1 VLLLSITG
9 CDGCGPRKSRVPPLA
24 SSAST
29 EASSRS
35 PAPESGTDTAAVAAA
50 PKVGSAT
57 VNGTSADP
65 VEVPTG
71 YRRVA
76 AFTVTLEL
84 AHPGQH
90 VLFELVD
97 RVAPGADA
105 DDAHRILTLDAL
117 VGKEKSE
124 GVLSFFDAEGGE
136 PQKTPAR
143 KVRLVFGREKAEV
156 DVSSAHLPSR
166 RGRASVTSLKN
177 PVLHPNAWAPL
188 LFYAQSKDDRGLEV
202 TPIEPPKLVLEGKA
216 YDYPA
221 WPEPGLV
228 WRVRV
233 GAL

>member
-1 VLLLSITG
+1 LDSALHAK
-9 CDGCGPRKSRVPPLA
+9 PVPQFGGEGKGFVKIHQNPHPL
-24 SSAST
+24 
-29 EASSRS
+29 
-35 PAPESGTDTAAVAAA
+35 
-50 PKVGSAT
+50 
-57 VNGTSADP
+57 
-65 VEVPTG
+65 
-71 YRRVA
+71 
-76 AFTVTLEL
+76 
-84 AHPGQH
+84 
-90 VLFELVD
+90 
-97 RVAPGADA
+97 
-105 DDAHRILTLDAL
+105 
-117 VGKEKSE
+117 
-124 GVLSFFDAEGGE
+124 FFDAEGGD

-156 DVSSAHLPSR
+156 DVASAHLPSR

-177 PVLHPNAWAPL
+177 PVLHPNAWASL